1 MLLSSVNLRSKCVS
15 FHKMCIQDY
24 KRDTESEI
32 QDKMCIQDYK
42 RDTESEIR
50 WDSRSNGDTK
60 EVRMSSLQSVKQCE
74 SKTRVQGNTLKGQ
87 DMEDSL
93 KVQKKSLRVGT
104 GCFYDNL
111 KEYIRIFYVLLL
123 AVKWK

>member
-15 FHKMCIQDY
+15 FH
-24 KRDTESEI
+24 
-32 QDKMCIQDYK
+32 KMCIQDYK